1 MGIIKHSQINQ
12 SNKFEISLQCLK
24 KDVRN
29 GGHFWHAD
37 KSHSFYKFV
46 LFFLMGA
53 AIHVGN
59 TQNSKLVIFLQYI
72 KKELSELLYVLL

>member
-12 SNKFEISLQCLK
+12 SNKFAISLQCLEK
-24 KDVRN
+24 EVRN
-29 GGHFWHAD
+29 RGHFWHAD
-37 KSHSFYKFV
+37 ESHSFYKFV
-46 LFFLMGA
+46 LFFLMEA

-72 KKELSELLYVLL
+72 KKELSELLYALL